1 MSNEKFTPGPWVVT
15 NGCDIFGPLG
25 GDSGDG
31 VKCDHNDAWLVA
43 EFDEYGA
50 CVDDEIVSMGKDV
63 CTANGHL
70 IAAAP
75 KMYAALCQVLTV
87 NHVHGH
93 TLPETLNN
101 IEKLLAEARGEQN
114 DTS

>member
-31 VKCDHNDAWLVA
+31 VNCDHNDAWLVA